1 MATKIVLKHGT
12 GIPSADDLE
21 VGEIGIDLTN
31 NTMYTKNGLGNVVQL
46 GGASGGS
53 DPVDWGDI
61 LNVPDSFPPTSHNHS
76 TDQITGLDATLSGIR
91 DELDELESMIDA
103 TMDQLAF
110 GGTWDAADGK
120 ISDGVKNG
128 INDGDSLPDPTQF
141 PSTFLIC
148 VVAGDN
154 PAAGM
159 TTGDWLVSDGV
170 TWHPV
175 MYETAGGVAWE
186 NIVNKPTEFPVE
198 AHTHVIDDVTG
209 LQTELDGKAGTTHSH
224 EIEDITGLQAA
235 LDAKLDADG
244 GFIYGGTF

>member
-61 LNVPDSFPPTSHNHS
+61 LNVPDSLPPTSHNHS
-76 TDQITGLDATLSGIR
+76 TDQITGLDTTLDGIR
-91 DELDELESMIDA
+91 TELDELESMIDA
-103 TMDQLAF
+103 TLDQLAF
-110 GGTWDAADGK
+110 GGTWNAATGK
-120 ISDGVKNG
+120 VQDGVKNG
-128 INDGDSLPDPTQF
+128 INDGDDLPDPTQF
-141 PSTFLIC
+141 PSTFLI
-148 VVAGDN
+148 VTTAGDN
-154 PAAGM
+154 PEAGM
-159 TTGDWLVSDGV
+159 TTGDWLVCDGI
-170 TWHPV
+170 TWHAV

-186 NIVNKPTEFPVE
+186 NVVGRPTEFPPE

-209 LQTELDGKAGTTHSH
+209 LQTALDGKADTTHSH

-235 LDAKLDADG
+235 LDAKFDADG
-244 GFIYGGTF
+244 GYLYGGTY